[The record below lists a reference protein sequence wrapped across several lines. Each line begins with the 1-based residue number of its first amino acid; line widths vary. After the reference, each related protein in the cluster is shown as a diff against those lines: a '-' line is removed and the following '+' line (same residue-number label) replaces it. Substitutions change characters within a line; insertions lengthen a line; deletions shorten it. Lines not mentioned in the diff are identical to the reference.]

1 MGFQL
6 MGLEFAGV
14 SLHSRRLSREFV
26 AISQHSGQL
35 GVQFGDIL
43 RIRTNFR
50 RIEAGVTVEQLAHWG
65 FGASKG
71 TRQARRRAGSRHVT
85 TRRFTLNQRVR
96 GSSPRGLTTTFG
108 GSGIISRSHLL
119 CLDLD
124 VNDVV
129 VSVPSVEHHPRLV
142 PYFARLLRPLASD
155 EVKGATVPGEPDG
168 EGVEGGRPGASC

>member
-6 MGLEFAGV
+6 IGLEFAGV

-71 TRQARRRAGSRHVT
+71 TRQARRRAGSRYVT
-85 TRRFTLNQRVR
+85 TRRLTLNQRVR
-96 GSSPRGLTTTFG
+96 GSSPRGLTKPTTTAVP
-108 GSGIISRSHLL
+108 SRSA
-119 CLDLD
+119 
-124 VNDVV
+124 
-129 VSVPSVEHHPRLV
+129 SGPR
-142 PYFARLLRPLASD
+142 
-155 EVKGATVPGEPDG
+155 T
-168 EGVEGGRPGASC
+168 GRQ

>member
-50 RIEAGVTVEQLAHWG
+50 RIVAGVTVEQLAHWG

-71 TRQARRRAGSRHVT
+71 TCQARRRAGSRHVT
-85 TRRFTLNQRVR
+85 TRRLTLNQRVR
-96 GSSPRGLTTTFG
+96 GSSPRGLTKPTTTAVP
-108 GSGIISRSHLL
+108 SRSA
-119 CLDLD
+119 
-124 VNDVV
+124 
-129 VSVPSVEHHPRLV
+129 SSPR
-142 PYFARLLRPLASD
+142 
-155 EVKGATVPGEPDG
+155 T
-168 EGVEGGRPGASC
+168 GRQ